1 MGTSGIVFLSSGLF
15 LGWSLGANDA
25 ANIFGTAVSTRMVK
39 FKTAAVVC
47 SIFIMLGA
55 VISGVGAAYTLGSL
69 GAINAIGGAFV
80 TTFAAA
86 FTVYSMI
93 KCGLPVSVSQAVV
106 GAIIGWN
113 WFTDS
118 VTDVNSIVRIAST
131 WVACPLLAATFA
143 AVLYIVF
150 KKLLGSVKIH
160 LLRRD
165 ACTRLAMILTGA
177 FGAYSL
183 GANNMA
189 NVVGV
194 FVPVAPFSEFSFGGL
209 HFSAVQQL
217 FFVGSVATAVGVF
230 TYSYKVMGTVG
241 KGLMPLSP
249 FAAWV
254 VVLAQS
260 MVLFVF
266 ASEGLEYFLAS
277 HNLPVIPLV
286 PVSSTQ
292 AVVGAVIGI
301 GVCKGAAKNIKWSV
315 VLRIMCGWVITPVIA
330 AGICF
335 FSLFFMQNVFN
346 QQVYVPKNYTI
357 SEKVFNRI
365 VDQGFS
371 AGKLSTLKGEKF
383 GSGIEFIRAV
393 ERRLGKLT
401 GAQQQKMLDIAENVR
416 LSVDADKIETL
427 DNRLFSADELAQ
439 IKELSGQRFNYR
451 WELQAALA
459 KTGENWEY
467 RPATILNKQ
476 YNKMLSQKLTV
487 IENAFIVRATDRKR
501 TSACG
506 CTER

>member
-47 SIFIMLGA
+47 SVFIMLGA

-143 AVLYIVF
+143 AVLYLTF

-160 LLRRD
+160 LLYRD
-165 ACTRLAMILTGA
+165 ACTRMAMILTGA

-183 GANNMA
+183 GANNM
-189 NVVGV
+189 
-194 FVPVAPFSEFSFGGL
+194 
-209 HFSAVQQL
+209 
-217 FFVGSVATAVGVF
+217 
-230 TYSYKVMGTVG
+230 
-241 KGLMPLSP
+241 
-249 FAAWV
+249 AWV

-301 GVCKGAAKNIKWSV
+301 GLCKGAASSIKWSV
-315 VLRIMCGWVITPVIA
+315 VGRIVCGWVITPVIA
-330 AGICF
+330 AVICF

-346 QQVYVPKNYTI
+346 QRVYAPKTYLM
-357 SEKVFNRI
+357 SEKVYNRI
-365 VDQGFS
+365 VADGFP
-371 AGKLSTLKGEKF
+371 AGKLSTLKGERY
-383 GSGIEFIRAV
+383 GSGVEFINAV
-393 ERRLGKLT
+393 ENRLGGLT
-401 GAQQQKMLDIAENVR
+401 GAQQQKLLDTAENVR
-416 LSVDADKIETL
+416 IVIDADKIDNL

-439 IKELSGQRFNYR
+439 IGELSGQRFNYR
-451 WELQAALA
+451 WELQEAMA
-459 KTGENWEY
+459 KTGQNWAY
-467 RPATILNKQ
+467 KPATILNKQ

-487 IENAFIVRATDRKR
+487 IENNFIARSDKKK
-501 TSACG
+501 SNGCG
-506 CTER
+506 CD

>member
-1 MGTSGIVFLSSGLF
+1 MGSSGLVFLSSGLF

-39 FKTAAVVC
+39 FRTAAIVC
-47 SIFIMLGA
+47 SIFIALGA

-69 GAINAIGGAFV
+69 GAVNAIGGAFI

-118 VTDVNSIVRIAST
+118 VTDVSSIVRIAST
-131 WVACPLLAATFA
+131 WVACPLLAGTFA
-143 AVLYIVF
+143 AVLYITF
-150 KKLLGSVKIH
+150 KFLLGSVKVH

-165 ACTRLAMILTGA
+165 FCTRTAMILTGA

-194 FVPVAPFSEFSFGGL
+194 FVPVAPFSEFTFGGF
-209 HFSAVQQL
+209 HFSAIQQL
-217 FFVGSVATAVGVF
+217 FFVGSLATAAGVF
-230 TYSYKVMGTVG
+230 TYSYRVMGTVG

-249 FAAWV
+249 FTAWV

-260 MVLFVF
+260 MVLFIF

-301 GVCKGAAKNIKWSV
+301 GLCKGAAKSIKWSV
-315 VLRIMCGWVITPVIA
+315 VIRIMCGWVITPIIA
-330 AGICF
+330 ALICF
-335 FSLFFMQNVFN
+335 FALFFMQNVFS
-346 QQVYVPKNYTI
+346 QRVYVPKTY
-357 SEKVFNRI
+357 SMSDKVFNRI
-365 VDQGFS
+365 VEDGFS
-371 AGKLSTLKGEKF
+371 GSKLSSLKGEKF
-383 GSGIEFIRAV
+383 SSGVEFIHAV
-393 ERRLGKLT
+393 EGRLGALTSAQEQKLLNT
-401 GAQQQKMLDIAENVR
+401 AELVKLYINPE
-416 LSVDADKIETL
+416 KIDNL
-427 DNRLFSADELAQ
+427 DNRLFTEEELSQ
-439 IKELSGQRFNYR
+439 IRELSGQRFNYR
-451 WELQAALA
+451 WELQNALIRV
-459 KTGENWEY
+459 GSNWAY
-467 RPATILNKQ
+467 LPATILNKQ

-487 IENAFIVRATDRKR
+487 IENNFVVRAP
-501 TSACG
+501 
-506 CTER
+506 ERRVVTYVE